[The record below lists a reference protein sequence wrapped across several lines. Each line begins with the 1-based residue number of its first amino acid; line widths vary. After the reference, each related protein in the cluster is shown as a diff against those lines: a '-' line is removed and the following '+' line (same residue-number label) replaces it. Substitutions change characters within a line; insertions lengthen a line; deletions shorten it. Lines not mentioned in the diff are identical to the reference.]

1 MFRERIYVLS
11 LVVFLISNSSIA
23 SDKTLKYISPGLRI
37 GYEFGRGLTIG
48 FKFSF
53 GININTDYDFDNSA
67 YYNITFG
74 VKSPLF
80 RKAKYLYEKYNFIE
94 LQAGYTPFSE
104 NLLFLGGG
112 LGFMFYQDSNKTRFR
127 PMVTIDSGWLIFA
140 AFDFIFLENKKIST
154 DFGFLGIMPIPL
166 NKLDLGFN

>member
-1 MFRERIYVLS
+1 MFRKKIYALS

-23 SDKTLKYISPGLRI
+23 SDKTLKYVSPGLRI

-53 GININTDYDFDNSA
+53 GINTDYDFNNSA

-80 RKAKYLYEKYNFIE
+80 RKAKYPYEKYNFIE
-94 LQAGYTPFSE
+94 LQAGYAPFTD

-112 LGFMFYQDSNKTRFR
+112 LGFMFYHDNNKTKFR
-127 PMVTIDSGWLIFA
+127 PTATIDSGCLTFA
-140 AFDFIFLENKKIST
+140 AFDFILLENRKIST
-154 DFGFLGIMPIPL
+154 DFGFLGIFPIPF
-166 NKLDLGFN
+166 NKWYLGFD